1 MTRTITVAP
10 VRKTIRVKAS
20 PSRAFEV
27 FTQGMSRWWPLTH
40 TILKVEPKDHILEPR
55 VGGRWYQQGVDGS
68 ECDTGKV
75 LVWEPPLKLVLAWQI
90 TPQWQYDP
98 DLITEVEVRF
108 SDEGDGMTRVDL
120 EHRNLDRV
128 GENAE
133 AIRAAVDAPGGW
145 SAILESF
152 RSALGTN

>member
-1 MTRTITVAP
+1 MSRTITIAP

-27 FTQGMSRWWPLTH
+27 FTQGMSRWWPPTH
-40 TILKVEPKDHILEPR
+40 TILKVEPEDYILEPR
-55 VGGRWYQQGVDGS
+55 VGGRWFQRGIDGS

-75 LVWEPPLKLVLAWQI
+75 LVWEPPSKLVLAWQI

-98 DLITEVEVRF
+98 SLITEVEVRF
-108 SDEGDGMTRVDL
+108 SDEGGGFTRVDL

-152 RSALGTN
+152 RSAVGAN